1 MRAYFFGN
9 MYLSSIQQGIQ
20 AAHATHEMFVKWTGP
35 RGPCSAGSILFDW
48 AENHKTMILLNG
60 GYSATIQELVD
71 FFAEQGEHVVN
82 YPWAP
87 FYEEE
92 ASLNGALTTVGIILP
107 EKIYLVAAAIR
118 GENTPD
124 YETVDGQ
131 IARAYS
137 TREKIWDNGEIVIGP
152 ENTLGFDI
160 DKDIVLSYTKWEA
173 QLIDRLNQFTTMAS

>member
-20 AAHATHEMFVKWTGP
+20 AAHAVSEMFIRNPLGP
-35 RGPCSAGSILFDW
+35 DDSLIPVPGDLLWDW
-48 AENHKTMILLNG
+48 AKNHKTMILLNG
-60 GYSATIQELVD
+60 GYAATIQELTD
-71 FFAEQGEHVVN
+71 FFNSAN
-82 YPWAP
+82 NLYPYAP

-107 EKIYLVAAAIR
+107 EKIYSIAAAIR
-118 GENTPD
+118 ADSIPATAERYSLRN
-124 YETVDGQ
+124 Q
-131 IARAYS
+131 IW
-137 TREKIWDNGEIVIGP
+137 ENGEIVIGP

-160 DKDIVLSYTKWEA
+160 DKDLILSYTKWEA